1 MRWKSSWPQNNRPDQ
16 LWIANCRLRIENP
29 DVVFKTPCVSE
40 IEVDTLNILV
50 VDDEFGMRQGAE
62 RALRDFVLDLPDIN
76 GEVRFAIK
84 TAANGKEME
93 EKLAAGRTDILLLDH
108 KLPDTTGLDVLERLG
123 RRSLDLLTI
132 MITAYA
138 SLETAVAATRRGAY
152 DFLAKPFTPE
162 ELRGAVR
169 KAARHLILQ
178 RKARRL
184 AEEKRQVRFQF
195 ISVLAH
201 EMKAPL
207 AAIEGYLQM
216 IRERAVGESL
226 GSYDRMLDRC
236 LLRTDGMRKLIA
248 DLLDLT
254 AIESGQRQRNPVTV
268 NLAEV
273 ARQAAENMKAEAGQR
288 DVGIEI
294 NVPEGLVLTADRT
307 EIEMIFNNLVSNAVK
322 YNRDHGKVRVS
333 SCAANDT
340 IRIQVED
347 TGIGMTPEES
357 KRLFNDFSRIK
368 NEKTRHILGS
378 GLGLSTVKKLATL
391 YGGEIVVKSKPDVG
405 STFTVTLKRNQ

>member
-1 MRWKSSWPQNNRPDQ
+1 M
-16 LWIANCRLRIENP
+16 RIENP
-29 DVVFKTPCVSE
+29 DVVLKTPCVSE

-108 KLPDTTGLDVLERLG
+108 KLPDTTGLDVLDWLG

-405 STFTVTLKRNQ
+405 STFTVTLKRQASGQ

>member
-1 MRWKSSWPQNNRPDQ
+1 MDI
-16 LWIANCRLRIENP
+16 LH
-29 DVVFKTPCVSE
+29 
-40 IEVDTLNILV
+40 ILV

-62 RALRDFVLDLPDIN
+62 RALRNFVLDLPDIN
-76 GEVRFAIK
+76 GEVHFSIK
-84 TAANGKEME
+84 TAANGKELE
-93 EKLAAGRTDILLLDH
+93 EKLAAGQTDILLLDH
-108 KLPDTTGLDVLERLG
+108 KLPDTTGLEVLDRLSQ
-123 RRSLDLLTI
+123 RPLDLLTI

-195 ISVLAH
+195 TSVLAH

-226 GSYDRMLDRC
+226 ESYNRMLDRC

-254 AIESGQRQRNPVTV
+254 AIESGQRQRSMVTV
-268 NLAEV
+268 DLAEV
-273 ARQAAENMKAEAGQR
+273 ARQAAENAKLEAQQR
-288 DVGIEI
+288 DIRIDLEVADGFKLE
-294 NVPEGLVLTADRT
+294 ADRT
-307 EIEMIFNNLVSNAVK
+307 EMEMIFNNLVSNAVK
-322 YNRDHGKVRVS
+322 YNREHGRVRV
-333 SCAANDT
+333 AAGESGDT

-347 TGIGMTPEES
+347 TGIGMTPDETR
-357 KRLFNDFSRIK
+357 RLFNDFSRIK
-368 NEKTRHILGS
+368 NDKTRHILGS
-378 GLGLSTVKKLATL
+378 GLGLSTVKKLAAL
-391 YGGEIVVKSKPDVG
+391 YGGEITVKSKPDVG
-405 STFTVTLKRNQ
+405 STFTVTLKRKS

>member
-1 MRWKSSWPQNNRPDQ
+1 MDI
-16 LWIANCRLRIENP
+16 LH
-29 DVVFKTPCVSE
+29 
-40 IEVDTLNILV
+40 ILV

-62 RALRDFVLDLPDIN
+62 RALRNFVLDLPDIN
-76 GEVRFAIK
+76 GEVHFSIR
-84 TAANGKEME
+84 TAANGKELE
-93 EKLAAGRTDILLLDH
+93 EKLAAGGTDILLLDH
-108 KLPDTTGLDVLERLG
+108 KLPDTTGLEVLDRLSK
-123 RRSLDLLTI
+123 RPLDLLTI

-195 ISVLAH
+195 TSVLAH

-226 GSYDRMLDRC
+226 ESYDRMLDRC

-254 AIESGQRQRNPVTV
+254 AIESGQRQRSMVTV
-268 NLAEV
+268 DLAEV
-273 ARQAAENMKAEAGQR
+273 ARQAAENAKLEAQQR
-288 DVGIEI
+288 DIRIDLE
-294 NVPEGLVLTADRT
+294 VPDGFKLEADRT
-307 EIEMIFNNLVSNAVK
+307 EMEMIFNNLVSNAVK
-322 YNRDHGKVRVS
+322 YNREHGRVRVS
-333 SCAANDT
+333 GSEAGDT
-340 IRIQVED
+340 VRVQVED
-347 TGIGMTPEES
+347 TGIGMTPEET

-378 GLGLSTVKKLATL
+378 GLGLSTVKKLVTL
-391 YGGEIVVKSKPDVG
+391 YGGEIAVKSKPDVG
-405 STFTVTLKRNQ
+405 STFTVTLKRKS